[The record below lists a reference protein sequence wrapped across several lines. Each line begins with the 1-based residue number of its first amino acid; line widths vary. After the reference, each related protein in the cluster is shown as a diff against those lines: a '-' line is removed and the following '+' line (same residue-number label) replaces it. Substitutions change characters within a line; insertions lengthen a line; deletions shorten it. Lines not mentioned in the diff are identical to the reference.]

1 MTHNSDFIP
10 YILPLPK
17 DRAAQRRFY
26 HWVFGSDTA
35 VDVLRAASLE
45 RKIYQRDLIKD
56 LEYSNKTIIKTLKR
70 LVALDVLHESME
82 KIQLKGKAVWV
93 KSYTPT
99 NIGRWIVLLFLPL
112 TKVKSEIVEETLEQ
126 LFKLYVK
133 NAIQLCRMYN
143 INVEILREVFEA
155 SFTPK

>member
-1 MTHNSDFIP
+1 MTQHSDFIP

-35 VDVLRAASLE
+35 LDVLRAASLE
-45 RKIYQRDLIKD
+45 RRIYQRDLIKD
-56 LEYSNKTIIKTLKR
+56 LDYSNKTIIETLKR

-82 KIQLKGKAVWV
+82 KVRVKGKAVWV

-99 NIGRWIVLLFLPL
+99 NIGRWIALLFLPL
-112 TKVKSEIVEETLEQ
+112 PRVKSEIVEDTLEQ
-126 LFKLYVK
+126 LFELYVK
-133 NAIQLCRMYN
+133 NAVQLCHRYG
-143 INVEILREVFEA
+143 IDVKILREVFEA
-155 SFTPK
+155 AFTPK